1 MTNGQTLRPAGHL
14 MLSMC
19 CAACTGNARKN
30 HPGSVLAVGC
40 NGCVQI
46 ALAARMKTKDRSV
59 EADAAVSMDH
69 PPPAGIPEREQV
81 NWLINQK
88 FVRQEYGECLLL
100 IEQQLRAR
108 KGMCEYSLYM
118 KALLLRMEGRI
129 PESLAL
135 FQAATCLNPT
145 NAANLKQ

>member
-1 MTNGQTLRPAGHL
+1 
-14 MLSMC
+14 MLK
-19 CAACTGNARKN
+19 A
-30 HPGSVLAVGC
+30 
-40 NGCVQI
+40 
-46 ALAARMKTKDRSV
+46 KDRTV

-145 NAANLKQ
+145 NAANLKQVGRCLHLMGKHKAALDVYDEADKLDSEDWEVWHNKASLLMLWSMLL